1 MLALIRNI
9 FKKEVPIKR
18 IAYLDGDQGITEVV
32 NAYHKYLHNTET
44 HLVRVGC
51 APKALRHEKGFNK
64 IYLQGYRKG
73 KEVTD
78 KFIGASIQKAVT
90 DGYKEITV
98 VSGDYD
104 FIDIFKMAIQINPS
118 ITDVT
123 FRMIVPSNHQNSKDH
138 TVQNSSI
145 QIIKMH

>member
-1 MLALIRNI
+1 M

-18 IAYLDGDQGITEVV
+18 IAYLDGDQSITEIVQ
-32 NAYHKYLHNTET
+32 AYHKYLHDIET
-44 HLVRVGC
+44 HCVRVMSGLP
-51 APKALRHEKGFNK
+51 PKQLEKETGFNK

-78 KFIGASIQKAVT
+78 KFISACIQKAVT

-104 FIDIFKMAIQINPS
+104 FIDIFKMAIQLNPN

-123 FRMIVPSNHQNSKDH
+123 FRMIVPSKHLNSKDH
-138 TVQNSSI
+138 TVQNSAI
-145 QIIKMH
+145 QIVKMH